1 VFASP
6 FANSLACRY
15 WTEPVRSWPLG
26 SCSWSRLGL
35 FALAVAIATF
45 MFLTEVPLTGEM
57 STWYADQT
65 IFAGVVIG
73 VLALAAAHF
82 ARARMVQTG

>member
-1 VFASP
+1 
-6 FANSLACRY
+6 
-15 WTEPVRSWPLG
+15 
-26 SCSWSRLGL
+26 
-35 FALAVAIATF
+35 